1 MKSPND
7 KQRFLERLRETPLI
21 SIAAKRAGIAKST
34 VYRWIK
40 NSETFANNV
49 NQILEEGREDLSD
62 RVESVLIKKALG
74 GERWAVQ
81 MWLESNRK
89 KYIRPRTP
97 IKTHDFDNLYDI
109 SKISVEV
116 IERKMTDS
124 QINQMNEKKKEEPT
138 TFILRD
144 YRDDNKKDD
153 TEQKLNTPKPDS

>member
-1 MKSPND
+1 MKSLND
-7 KQRFLERLRETPLI
+7 KQRFLERLSETPLI

-40 NSETFANNV
+40 KSEAFANEV
-49 NQILEEGREDLSD
+49 NQILEEGCEDLSD
-62 RVESVLIKKALG
+62 RIESVLIKKALG

-97 IKTHDFDNLYDI
+97 IKTHDFDSLYDI

-124 QINQMNEKKKEEPT
+124 QIKMNENIKEEMKKEPDISKSDKE
-138 TFILRD
+138 ILG
-144 YRDDNKKDD
+144 
-153 TEQKLNTPKPDS
+153 S